1 MILTCYVLFVLLYL
15 VPGGV
20 DWLYLNPN
28 IDLFTLIFIISF
40 SSSNPSYCVS
50 LGLLTLYFHVSCFP
64 LFLFHHCYCSDWF
77 TCVLPSRDFL
87 MLLSPV
93 SLCFP
98 FPLCCCCI
106 GFTCVL
112 FPLCLVSTSTWLSSL
127 CPWVL
132 PSRPCCFCMLLVIW
146 VFLPHSAV
154 CVVVFSL
161 PRFFPFPFQSEDAV
175 RRMNSEIIIVNVNS
189 LSPLSSCFH
198 AEHSS
203 LFGSDLTWPC
213 SHAVQKDIFPWNWS
227 PSVERDGFDLEQD
240 FLWRVLQL
248 QVKLAAAYVTVAW
261 WRLAERVHART
272 WLGWNDQIEERQEW
286 ADRSDG
292 VNVRTSKN
300 QLEDQKPSLTRL
312 PTHGFT
318 PQT

>member
-1 MILTCYVLFVLLYL
+1 MILTCYVLFVFLYL

-40 SSSNPSYCVS
+40 SSSIPSYCVN

-64 LFLFHHCYCSDWF
+64 LFLSHHCYRSDWF

-93 SLCFP
+93 SLFFP

-112 FPLCLVSTSTWLSSL
+112 FPLSLVATSTWLLSL

-132 PSRPCCFCMLLVIW
+132 PSRSCCFCMLLVNW

-161 PRFFPFPFQSEDAV
+161 SRFFPFPFQSEDAV

-213 SHAVQKDIFPWNWS
+213 SHTVQRHFSLELISICGARWIWPGAGLPVASCSSMITIGWESACSYLVGLKRSNWGT
-227 PSVERDGFDLEQD
+227 PRELTE
-240 FLWRVLQL
+240 
-248 QVKLAAAYVTVAW
+248 VTVW
-261 WRLAERVHART
+261 
-272 WLGWNDQIEERQEW
+272 
-286 ADRSDG
+286 S
-292 VNVRTSKN
+292 VRTSKN
-300 QLEDQKPSLTRL
+300 QLEDQKPSLTPL